1 MKKKPDINKEIA
13 PSPITGQS
21 GSKLSQ
27 YELIREKN
35 VAWQFQQLSYY
46 FQKDLHGNKNYA
58 DAEFLV
64 AKMDL
69 TNEDAVDK
77 A

>member
-1 MKKKPDINKEIA
+1 MHKHYDCTKSNYYWIWTKIEWIWA
-13 PSPITGQS
+13 YS
-21 GSKLSQ
+21 GEEHRLAILTIVILS
-27 YELIREKN
+27 
-35 VAWQFQQLSYY
+35 SD
-46 FQKDLHGNKNYA
+46 QKDLHGNKNYA

>member
-1 MKKKPDINKEIA
+1 MIA
-13 PSPITGQS
+13 PSPIIIES
-21 GSKLSQ
+21 GPKLSE
-27 YELIREKN
+27 YELILEKN
-35 VAWQFQQLSYY
+35 IAWQFWQLSYY
-46 FQKDLHGNKNYA
+46 LQKDLHGNKNYA

>member
-1 MKKKPDINKEIA
+1 MSLLWRKTSLGNSNNCHTIFRKIYMV
-13 PSPITGQS
+13 S
-21 GSKLSQ
+21 
-27 YELIREKN
+27 
-35 VAWQFQQLSYY
+35 
-46 FQKDLHGNKNYA
+46 GNKNYA

>member
-1 MKKKPDINKEIA
+1 MSLLWRKTSLGNF
-13 PSPITGQS
+13 
-21 GSKLSQ
+21 
-27 YELIREKN
+27 N
-35 VAWQFQQLSYY
+35 NCQLSYY

>member
-1 MKKKPDINKEIA
+1 MIA
-13 PSPITGQS
+13 PR
-21 GSKLSQ
+21 SKFKIKWIWAYYGEKHRLAI
-27 YELIREKN
+27 LTIVIRTIFRKIYM
-35 VAWQFQQLSYY
+35 VS
-46 FQKDLHGNKNYA
+46 GNKNYA